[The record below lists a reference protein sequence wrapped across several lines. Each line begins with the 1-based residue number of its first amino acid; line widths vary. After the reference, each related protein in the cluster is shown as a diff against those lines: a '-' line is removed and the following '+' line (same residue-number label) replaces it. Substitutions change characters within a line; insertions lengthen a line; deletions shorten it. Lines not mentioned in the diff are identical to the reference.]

1 MTSHLKLCD
10 KTANFPTLHTD
21 TKSLMTPIDAPQ
33 PLLPQITSVYKPFAC
48 DMVRS
53 AEGLFAI
60 ARMAAQGLGSK
71 KITEPLG
78 VSLSTTKRWLQR
90 LHSEGEVVPHR
101 HTQHH
106 RHRQNTVPPLMCR
119 GPIFTSQKRETG
131 PVGPFCFYERAAD
144 VGNNSAKMSW
154 HHFEKV
160 DAFLRCTICLS
171 KKQFLT

>member
-1 MTSHLKLCD
+1 
-10 KTANFPTLHTD
+10 
-21 TKSLMTPIDAPQ
+21 
-33 PLLPQITSVYKPFAC
+33 
-48 DMVRS
+48 MVRS
-53 AEGLFAI
+53 EEGLFAI
-60 ARMAAQGLGSK
+60 ERMAAQGLGSK

-106 RHRQNTVPPLMCR
+106 RHRQKHCPTPDSQVCR
-119 GPIFTSQKRETG
+119 GPIFTSQKRETV
-131 PVGPFCFYERAAD
+131 PVDPFCFHERAAD

-160 DAFLRCTICLS
+160 DAFLRCTTL
-171 KKQFLT
+171 LE